1 MIRSCHFFR
10 AYAIGLVQVRVS
22 YGSFNSVRSG
32 SLQDKGDASSLPVR
46 FNFKSSA
53 GLELD

>member
-1 MIRSCHFFR
+1 VPFLSFR

-22 YGSFNSVRSG
+22 YSSFSLVRSS
-32 SLQDKGDASSLPVR
+32 SLQDKGDASSLLVR

-53 GLELD
+53 GLELN

>member
-1 MIRSCHFFR
+1 VLFLSFR

-22 YGSFNSVRSG
+22 YGSFSLVRSS
-32 SLQDKGDASSLPVR
+32 SLQDKGDASSLPVQ

>member
-1 MIRSCHFFR
+1 MLSWRSYS
-10 AYAIGLVQVRVS
+10 AYAIGLVQVRIS
-22 YGSFNSVRSG
+22 YSSFSLVRLG
-32 SLQDKGDASSLPVR
+32 LLQDKGDASSLLVR